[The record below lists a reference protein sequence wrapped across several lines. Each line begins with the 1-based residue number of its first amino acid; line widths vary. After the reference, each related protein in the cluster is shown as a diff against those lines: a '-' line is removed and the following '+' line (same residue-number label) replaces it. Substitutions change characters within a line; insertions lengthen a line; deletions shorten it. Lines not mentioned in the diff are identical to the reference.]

1 MRRMRALTS
10 EINKIIF
17 NNRQGNKIAIVLIN
31 IIDFGFE
38 MLVLPLGDSPLN

>member
-1 MRRMRALTS
+1 MRALTS

-31 IIDFGFE
+31 IIDFRFE